1 MSGDLSRRSSRAP
14 LIQADDANSLTS
26 FPDPADSA
34 SPSLQPQ
41 TSASEPLNELAAAPG
56 NAATDV
62 SVPVLNGL
70 LDSGPSMFD
79 EQDGPPSNPQSLS
92 AASTESIRKI
102 IDHRGAVELVR
113 HLSALLA
120 ERDAHVSAL
129 TRLAQEYKIPANRIA
144 ETANRVKQAERR
156 RLSLAAAASED
167 LAPTNTSESSDSN
180 MPEPVP
186 EFGSGTMRG
195 LTKLFGGNGKRKDSM
210 KPATA
215 SLRTASSSR
224 SASVQ
229 PPPFKSR
236 ADRPK
241 SIDVLSVNSNES
253 VGWTSSLTG
262 TIKGI
267 SGIGASAR
275 RDSRTSREPREPVEM
290 STRHDK
296 DQLPPTLSQP
306 SSKDPQESEW
316 NKFLVRLMKSRE
328 QAGEEAKSGE
338 LVGASRWG
346 HEGSSGKQKLEIL
359 TRLVVG
365 GIPMRLRHPIWMEL
379 SDTYSIMQPDAY
391 KQYLG
396 MHDSE
401 DPEEIDAILKDVPR
415 TLTSKYDYY
424 AEKGYDRLKKVLVA
438 FVSKYPGLGYT
449 QGLNMIAGYLLL
461 AIPDESDA
469 FWVLCNM
476 VDHLFPSD
484 YFSKE
489 AALSAPISDN
499 VVLRQ
504 YVRELMPKL
513 SERLHELD
521 IDAEHTVPLSW
532 FLTAFAS
539 VLPETVLLRIWD
551 VWLCLPNMK
560 VFLFNV
566 ALTLLQHHAKDL
578 MECENQGE
586 YFAYMSS
593 NIKVPE
599 EPEKI
604 SEFLRQAFLMRRKL
618 EQVEL
623 RRAVEMKKLRKHAST
638 DALYDPESE
647 GNVEQDG
654 E

>member
-14 LIQADDANSLTS
+14 PIQADDTTSLTS

-34 SPSLQPQ
+34 SPPLQPQ
-41 TSASEPLNELAAAPG
+41 SNASEPLTDLPSTPDNTAPG
-56 NAATDV
+56 A
-62 SVPVLNGL
+62 SEPVLNGL

-92 AASTESIRKI
+92 SASTETLRRI

-113 HLSALLA
+113 NLSALLA
-120 ERDAHVSAL
+120 ERDAHVTAL
-129 TRLAQEYKIPANRIA
+129 TRLAQEWKIPANRIA

-156 RLSLAAAASED
+156 RLSLAAAASEE
-167 LAPTNTSESSDSN
+167 LVTTNTSESSDST

-186 EFGSGTMRG
+186 DAGYGTIRG
-195 LTKLFGGNGKRKDSM
+195 LTKLFGGNGRRKE
-210 KPATA
+210 AV
-215 SLRTASSSR
+215 RTASSSR

-229 PPPFKSR
+229 PPPVKSR

-253 VGWTSSLTG
+253 VGWTSTLTG

-275 RDSRTSREPREPVEM
+275 RDSRASREPREPVEM

-346 HEGSSGKQKLEIL
+346 HEGNSGKQKLEML

-391 KQYLG
+391 KHYLTLN
-396 MHDSE
+396 DNP

-424 AEKGYDRLKKVLVA
+424 AEKGYDRLKKVLIA
-438 FVSKYPGLGYT
+438 FVNKYPGLGYT

-476 VDHLFPSD
+476 VDHFFPPD

-489 AALSAPISDN
+489 TALSAPISDT

-504 YVRELMPKL
+504 YVRELLPKL
-513 SERLHELD
+513 SDHLTALD
-521 IDAEHTVPLSW
+521 ISPQNTVPLSW

-539 VLPETVLLRIWD
+539 VLPESLLLRIWD
-551 VWLCLPNMK
+551 VWLCLPNQK
-560 VFLFNV
+560 TFLFNV
-566 ALTLLQHHAKDL
+566 ALTLLQQHAKEL
-578 MECENQGE
+578 LECETQGE
-586 YFAYMSS
+586 YFAYMTSS
-593 NIKVPE
+593 IGVSE
-599 EPEKI
+599 EEGKRG
-604 SEFLRQAFLMRRKL
+604 EFLRQAFLLRRRL
-618 EQVEL
+618 EGVEV
-623 RRAVEMKKLRKHAST
+623 RRAVEMKRLRRSAST
-638 DALYDPESE
+638 EGLYDGE
-647 GNVEQDG
+647 GDG
-654 E
+654 GKEGKGEE